1 MVGIPEEKK
10 ALMLFL
16 RLGAS
21 AADDTLDKHDVLVGD
36 TVLRTLDIGGG
47 EIRVFWQRMGFS
59 RFSGLPLI
67 LIRFICLHRSS
78 SPLTNKS
85 WLYPP
90 APGPS
95 RIRTKPHMLSLNKK
109 ERSM

>member
-21 AADDTLDKHDVLVGD
+21 VADDTLDKRDVLVGD

-47 EIRVFWQRMGFS
+47 EIRVFWQRM
-59 RFSGLPLI
+59 
-67 LIRFICLHRSS
+67 
-78 SPLTNKS
+78 
-85 WLYPP
+85 
-90 APGPS
+90 
-95 RIRTKPHMLSLNKK
+95 
-109 ERSM
+109 